1 MGTAGKTS
9 EAHGRRSIGK
19 QPLFPS
25 LRCQRIRIDLLN
37 HPTDARP
44 YFSSV
49 IVPSFVSVDSVS
61 DNSCTPSCSRYF
73 FISMSFASDSFTALC
88 LSLARRSGSCRYVP
102 VPAALSSCQSH
113 RRTRSDCRWYQR
125 PGGRE

>member
-49 IVPSFVSVDSVS
+49 IVPSFVSIASVS
-61 DNSCTPSCSRYF
+61 DNSYTSSCSRYF
-73 FISMSFASDSFTALC
+73 FISMSFCIRFIYTPC

-102 VPAALSSCQSH
+102 VPAALFFCRFR
-113 RRTRSDCRWYQR
+113 RRTRSDCRWYQQ
-125 PGGRE
+125 PGGRD